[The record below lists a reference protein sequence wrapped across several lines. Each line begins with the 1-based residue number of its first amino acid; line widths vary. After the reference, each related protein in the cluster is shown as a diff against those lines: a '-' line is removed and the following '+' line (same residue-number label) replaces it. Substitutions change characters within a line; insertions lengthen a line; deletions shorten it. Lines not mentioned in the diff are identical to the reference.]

1 MSVVKWIHLNWGDD
15 GVRRLFK
22 KVYEHLEDGGLFV
35 LEAQPWSSYKKKQR
49 ASEASEIFKVNCPL
63 NTSYCKSYYLD

>member
-22 KVYEHLEDGGLFV
+22 KVHEHLEDGGLFV

-49 ASEASEIFKVNCPL
+49 ASEVILTPYTVVVALSVNQM
-63 NTSYCKSYYLD
+63 